1 MNLDLDSLLPVT
13 PPRFPEEFLGYID
26 GTPTWNSATQAWDVD
41 GDVDLVDRGLAKIP
55 VQFGRVTGSFHCPHN
70 RLTSLEGAPQ
80 HVAGDF
86 YCYANLLP
94 NDVAKPPGVQ
104 GEFRP

>member
-1 MNLDLDSLLPVT
+1 MIDLDSLLPVT
-13 PPRFPEEFLGYID
+13 QPRFPEEFLGYLD
-26 GTPTWNSATQAWDVD
+26 GTPTWNHATQAWDVD
-41 GDVDLVDRGLAKIP
+41 GDMYLFDMSLAKIP
-55 VQFGRVTGSFHCPHN
+55 VQFGRVTRDFDCSRNH
-70 RLTSLEGAPQ
+70 LTSLAGAPQ